1 MTYTASVIHH
11 SLAQHRSI
19 TIRGTLRAAKAA
31 ATREFGAGFVDHRI
45 VILDKLGD
53 IVASRRIGDARWQEA
68 A

>member
-31 ATREFGAGFVDHRI
+31 ATREFGAGYLEHKI
-45 VILDKLGD
+45 VILDECND
-53 IVASRRIGDARWQEA
+53 IVASRRIGDARWQDA
-68 A
+68 T

>member
-1 MTYTASVIHH
+1 MTYTASVVHH

-31 ATREFGAGFVDHRI
+31 ATREFGAGFVDHKI
-45 VILDKLGD
+45 VILDELGD